1 MISAIPAM
9 IPMPIAA
16 TIPRS
21 ASKERKKSLKP
32 PNISGKYGTKKIKT
46 INPIPKNND
55 PIIISIIKPS
65 PKNFFISALKQIV
78 FIFS

>member
-16 TIPRS
+16 TIPS
-21 ASKERKKSLKP
+21 CAISERKKSFKP
-32 PNISGKYGTKKIKT
+32 ANISGKYGTKKIKT
-46 INPIPKNND
+46 INPIPKKNE

-65 PKNFFISALKQIV
+65 PKNFFISASKQIV